1 MCSAKPSKPTLAKQN
16 SNPRSSSAPE
26 VPENPEVPEATA
38 VPALMNLPLFI
49 ARRIYGS
56 EDHQREVSRPA
67 IRIAT
72 IGVAIGLAVMIITVS
87 VVFGFKHTIRDKVV
101 GFGSH
106 IQVLNF
112 ASSQTPSPPPICI
125 SDSLME
131 VIRKT
136 PGVRHVE
143 RFSMTQGMLKTD
155 DEFLGVGFKG
165 VGNDYDLTFL
175 KDHLVEGE
183 VPTFS
188 NDKPEY
194 QLLISRMM
202 ADKLRLKVGDRV
214 YAYFIVNDLRARKF
228 TIKGIYET
236 NMTQFDQSLC
246 FTDFSVP
253 IKINGWEKDQ
263 CSGVEVLV
271 QDFDR
276 LDETAMRFVMSIN
289 RRTDKYG
296 ATLTT
301 QTIHEAYP
309 HIFSWLSLLDINVWI
324 ILALMVAVAGF
335 TMISGLLIII
345 LERTQMIGIL
355 KALGMRNKTVRH
367 TFLWFA
373 AFIIGRG
380 LFWGNVIGI
389 GLVVLQQQTGFIH
402 LDPAS
407 YYVDTAPMELNI
419 PIIIALNI
427 ATLLISLFVLIAPS
441 FLISHIHPARS
452 MRYE

>member
-1 MCSAKPSKPTLAKQN
+1 
-16 SNPRSSSAPE
+16 
-26 VPENPEVPEATA
+26 
-38 VPALMNLPLFI
+38 MNLPLFI
-49 ARRIYGS
+49 ARRINGS
-56 EDHQREVSRPA
+56 EGQRREVSRPA

-106 IQVLNF
+106 IQVENYMAQQLS
-112 ASSQTPSPPPICI
+112 APVPISI
-125 SDSLME
+125 SDSLMN
-131 VIRKT
+131 VMKQL
-136 PGVRHVE
+136 PGIRHVE
-143 RFSMTQGMLKTD
+143 RYALTQGILKTD
-155 DEFLGVGFKG
+155 DDFLGVAFKG
-165 VGNDYDLTFL
+165 VGSDYDTTFL
-175 KDHLVEGE
+175 SEHIVEGKM
-183 VPTFS
+183 PKFS
-188 NDKPEY
+188 DGQSKYP
-194 QLLISRMM
+194 LLISRMM
-202 ADKLRLKVGDRV
+202 ADKLQLKAGEKV
-214 YAYFIVNDLRARKF
+214 YAYFIGNDDVRARKF
-228 TIKGIYET
+228 TITGIYET

-246 FTDFSVP
+246 FTDYNVP
-253 IKINGWEKDQ
+253 IRLNGWEPDQ
-263 CSGVEVLV
+263 CSGAELLV
-271 QDFDR
+271 DDFDQ
-276 LDETAMRFVMSIN
+276 LEQVAEDVVGKVN

-296 ATLTT
+296 AIITS
-301 QTIHEAYP
+301 QTIREAHP
-309 HIFSWLSLLDINVWI
+309 HVFQWLELLDINVWI
-324 ILALMVAVAGF
+324 ILALMICVAGF

-380 LFWGNVIGI
+380 MLVGDIIGI

-419 PIIIALNI
+419 PIIVLLNVV
-427 ATLLISLFVLIAPS
+427 TLLVSLFVLIAPS